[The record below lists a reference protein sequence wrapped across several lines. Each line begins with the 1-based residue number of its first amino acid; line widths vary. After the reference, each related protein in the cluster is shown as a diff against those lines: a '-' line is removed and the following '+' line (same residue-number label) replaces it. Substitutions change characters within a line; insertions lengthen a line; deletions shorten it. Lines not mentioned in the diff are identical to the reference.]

1 MVIVIFF
8 LLDQPPNSRRFNSER
23 SRVQERGNGNGG
35 GLCIRRRSSQGIYS
49 RRPGA
54 RGPGVSRRQSRAAQL
69 WVTQQGEG
77 ERERE
82 RKSRRRGI
90 LWAIGGR
97 ERLAVALSGGIG

>member
-69 WVTQQGEG
+69 WVTQQG
-77 ERERE
+77 
-82 RKSRRRGI
+82 GI
-90 LWAIGGR
+90 LGAIGGR